1 MDMERIPGS
10 HRDRSDALL
19 DLARSSE
26 GQRRKELIEEWI
38 REVRY
43 IPKIRYRWKRWM
55 GALPVWA
62 QLQGGR

>member
-1 MDMERIPGS
+1 MDMERTPGS
-10 HRDRSDALL
+10 HRDRSDDLL
-19 DLARSSE
+19 NQARSAQ
-26 GQRRKELIEEWI
+26 GFRRQELIEEWI

-43 IPKIRYRWKRWM
+43 IPKIRYGWRRWM

>member
-1 MDMERIPGS
+1 MDMERTPGS
-10 HRDRSDALL
+10 HRDRSDVLL
-19 DLARSSE
+19 DSARAAQ
-26 GQRRKELIEEWI
+26 GHRRKELIEEWI

-43 IPKIRYRWKRWM
+43 IPKIRHRWKRWM